1 MGGVGVHL
9 GVQDAGGTANLLA
22 SKLKNGCPS
31 EAELDAVRQRREFPV
46 KMTQRM
52 QVVVQNNIV
61 NAALKPGNAP
71 LKAPLIMRL
80 LTAVP
85 WLQGIT
91 ARFIGLG
98 VRPEHVQSLIRGP

>member
-31 EAELDAVRQRREFPV
+31 EAELDAVRRRREFPV

-61 NAALKPGNAP
+61 NAALKPGNQP
-71 LKAPLIMRL
+71 LKAPLVMRL
-80 LTAVP
+80 VTALP

-91 ARFIGLG
+91 ARFVGLG
-98 VRPEHVQSLIRGP
+98 GRPEHVQSPLPAP